1 MDAHKIAG
9 RIIKVS
15 KSGWGFIS
23 SKEIE
28 FTRIFFHWTA
38 LQQDTLPF
46 LELRTGM
53 IVEFIPLQIPGKG
66 WRAIHVT
73 VTDDRRDKDET
84 SNLPTLQ
91 ERRLDD
97 DRENRTASGDNNS

>member
-1 MDAHKIAG
+1 MDAHKIVG

-15 KSGWGFIS
+15 KNGWGFIS
-23 SKEIE
+23 SKNIE

-66 WRAIHVT
+66 WRAIHVSVISKPEFKVEAVNDGT
-73 VTDDRRDKDET
+73 TEVPPLSE
-84 SNLPTLQ
+84 
-91 ERRLDD
+91 
-97 DRENRTASGDNNS
+97 